1 MIVATAGHID
11 HGKTTLVRALPGIDT
26 DRLPEEKA
34 RGISIDLG
42 FAHWDIPGGGS
53 IDFVDVPG
61 HERFIR
67 NMLCG
72 VYAIDHV
79 LLVVAADDGVMP
91 QTREHLAIVN
101 LLGVD
106 HGTVAIT
113 KADRVS
119 PDRVPEVMDEVT
131 RLLRGTGLEGWA
143 LIPLSAARGDGLE
156 RLQQRLVEAAAAVQ
170 RDRGQD
176 ALLTRYIVD
185 RVFSVPGSGTVVTG
199 TVIAGEIEPNDRLTI
214 SPSGVEVRVRKLQ
227 RHGKAS
233 TRARS
238 GERCAI
244 NLANI
249 EHTSLRRGDW
259 LVAPDAHAP
268 TDRIEARIQ
277 VLPAESGPLKH
288 WTPVHVH
295 IGSADVPARLAM
307 RRGASIAPGESA
319 LAQLRLDRPVCAAHG
334 DRLIIRDQSAT
345 RTLGG
350 GIVVDPFATVRRT
363 PAERSFTLA
372 ALARTEPGASLAELV
387 ASSRRGVDLGWFAR
401 VFNRRRDRIE
411 ELLPPDATVLGTVH
425 RMAFSSQWLDS
436 LQARVLEWL
445 ACFHR
450 ENSSETGVNASV
462 LQQEL
467 AAGVDAAIFAVI
479 LKRYVTEG
487 RIVLQGSLVRLPG
500 HDSTDNPRDV
510 RLWQQV
516 RPLLED
522 AGVDIPS
529 VRELAVRVNL
539 PLQVLR
545 DFLHRKSVTGE
556 LIKVTP
562 ERFALRPT
570 LTALAAKARDTARSF
585 PDGMFTA
592 AQYRDHIGTGRTLAI
607 EILECLDRLD
617 ITHREGNG
625 RHYTGGD
632 LPVLPGA
639 GNDQGSKK

>member
-1 MIVATAGHID
+1 V
-11 HGKTTLVRALPGIDT
+11 
-26 DRLPEEKA
+26 
-34 RGISIDLG
+34 
-42 FAHWDIPGGGS
+42 
-53 IDFVDVPG
+53 
-61 HERFIR
+61 
-67 NMLCG
+67 
-72 VYAIDHV
+72 
-79 LLVVAADDGVMP
+79 
-91 QTREHLAIVN
+91 
-101 LLGVD
+101 
-106 HGTVAIT
+106 
-113 KADRVS
+113 
-119 PDRVPEVMDEVT
+119 
-131 RLLRGTGLEGWA
+131 
-143 LIPLSAARGDGLE
+143 
-156 RLQQRLVEAAAAVQ
+156 
-170 RDRGQD
+170 
-176 ALLTRYIVD
+176 
-185 RVFSVPGSGTVVTG
+185 
-199 TVIAGEIEPNDRLTI
+199 
-214 SPSGVEVRVRKLQ
+214 
-227 RHGKAS
+227 
-233 TRARS
+233 
-238 GERCAI
+238 
-244 NLANI
+244 
-249 EHTSLRRGDW
+249 
-259 LVAPDAHAP
+259 
-268 TDRIEARIQ
+268 
-277 VLPAESGPLKH
+277 
-288 WTPVHVH
+288 
-295 IGSADVPARLAM
+295 
-307 RRGASIAPGESA
+307 
-319 LAQLRLDRPVCAAHG
+319 
-334 DRLIIRDQSAT
+334 
-345 RTLGG
+345 
-350 GIVVDPFATVRRT
+350 
-363 PAERSFTLA
+363 
-372 ALARTEPGASLAELV
+372 
-387 ASSRRGVDLGWFAR
+387 
-401 VFNRRRDRIE
+401 
-411 ELLPPDATVLGTVH
+411 
-425 RMAFSSQWLDS
+425 AFSSQWLDS

-592 AQYRDHIGTGRTLAI
+592 AQYRDHIGTGRTFAI